1 LWVRPFESGDSSTS
15 RPSSFIP
22 TGRRRSIRSIGSEH
36 FLKAQGATASCRLR
50 KRRCFSPAI
59 AIHSSGLGGNTAA
72 VAVCADIGRPSH
84 PQLAADRGANIYL
97 ASMFVIPSEFEGD
110 ATKLNGYA
118 VEHSM
123 MVALANY
130 GAATGGLAAAGRSAV
145 WSEAGGLLVQLAAS
159 GAGVGVVAESRKGG
173 WRAKTF
179 MLSDLAP

>member
-1 LWVRPFESGDSSTS
+1 VFQPGD
-15 RPSSFIP
+15 RNPL
-22 TGRRRSIRSIGSEH
+22 IR
-36 FLKAQGATASCRLR
+36 F
-50 KRRCFSPAI
+50 
-59 AIHSSGLGGNTAA
+59 GGNTAA

-84 PQLAADRGANIYL
+84 PQLAADRGANVYL
-97 ASMFVIPSEFEGD
+97 ASMFVIPSEFAGD

-145 WSEAGGLLVQLAAS
+145 WSEAGGLLVQLPAS

-179 MLSDLAP
+179 MLSDLDP